1 MSVVF
6 DSHGNLPP
14 GVHQFSWSDFAQTFG
29 WNDHRRRLLAGLQLA
44 LDDLK
49 TAGCQTV
56 YVDGSF
62 VTAKETPGD
71 FDACWER
78 AGVVIRMLPRA
89 LMTFDPGRATQKARY
104 GGELFPADALA
115 EPRGRRF
122 REFFQ
127 VDKRSGQPKGI
138 VVLDLRRFP

>member
-1 MSVVF
+1 MSGGF
-6 DSHGNLPP
+6 DPDGNLPP
-14 GVHQFSWSDFAQTFG
+14 GVHSFSWSDFVQAFG
-29 WNDHRRRLLAGLQLA
+29 WNDHRRRLIAGLRLA

-49 TAGCQTV
+49 AAGCQTV

-78 AGVVIRMLPRA
+78 AGVTIRMLPRA
-89 LMTFDPGRATQKARY
+89 LMTFDPGRATQKAHYR
-104 GGELFPADALA
+104 GELFPADAQA

-127 VDKRSGQPKGI
+127 VDKHSGQPKGI
-138 VVLDLRRFP
+138 VVIDLRRFP